1 MGIFSRLGIRF
12 RELETHPENH
22 DVLLQRFKDR
32 MKEGH
37 PDVEMQIAY
46 HSIFIK
52 VPQKDHKWWS
62 PELTVNIEEH
72 KDGSLLRKVTGPNPG
87 TFTLA
92 MFVIIFAI
100 VIFFFALM
108 FAFSQ
113 IQLNTSPLIS
123 LLVIMGSILVALLT
137 IAVLGWGR
145 KKAGPQ
151 MEVMNVFVREV
162 LEYQ

>member
-62 PELTVNIEEH
+62 PELTV
-72 KDGSLLRKVTGPNPG
+72 R
-87 TFTLA
+87 
-92 MFVIIFAI
+92 
-100 VIFFFALM
+100 
-108 FAFSQ
+108 
-113 IQLNTSPLIS
+113 IQLDS
-123 LLVIMGSILVALLT
+123 MGIR
-137 IAVLGWGR
+137 WG
-145 KKAGPQ
+145 KQVPGS
-151 MEVMNVFVREV
+151 
-162 LEYQ
+162 